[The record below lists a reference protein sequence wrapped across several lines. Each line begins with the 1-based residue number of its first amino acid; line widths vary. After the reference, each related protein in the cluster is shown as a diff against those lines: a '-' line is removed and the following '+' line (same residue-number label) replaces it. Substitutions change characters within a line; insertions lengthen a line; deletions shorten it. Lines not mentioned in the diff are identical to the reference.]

1 CGSSAGPTQVCHSL
15 WPGLTTQRVMG
26 EEFDLLDILAGS
38 LAFEGFHDLAVQ
50 RPASS
55 LQETA
60 ISYIEGERM
69 LKLVLEIGEE
79 PRLVQKLGGL
89 KLAEAVAQGC
99 LVHIGD
105 GLEQDEGYLLPDHG
119 GRLEEP
125 LFLRGKAVDA
135 GGQDGLNRH
144 WNLDRVKS
152 LCQMIGSTIAGEA
165 FGLGQRA
172 DTFLEKERVARCAL
186 DEQPLER
193 PKRRI
198 ASQEHAQQAIRAG
211 FRQGIDS
218 QLRVV
223 ALVSPGMLVLGPVA
237 RYNQY
242 GRRRQAVDEPIEQG
256 PGFRI
261 RPVKV
266 VEEQQEWLPTTLA
279 QEETLD

>member
-1 CGSSAGPTQVCHSL
+1 
-15 WPGLTTQRVMG
+15 
-26 EEFDLLDILAGS
+26 
-38 LAFEGFHDLAVQ
+38 
-50 RPASS
+50 
-55 LQETA
+55 
-60 ISYIEGERM
+60 
-69 LKLVLEIGEE
+69 
-79 PRLVQKLGGL
+79 
-89 KLAEAVAQGC
+89 
-99 LVHIGD
+99 
-105 GLEQDEGYLLPDHG
+105 
-119 GRLEEP
+119 
-125 LFLRGKAVDA
+125 
-135 GGQDGLNRH
+135 
-144 WNLDRVKS
+144 
-152 LCQMIGSTIAGEA
+152 
-165 FGLGQRA
+165 
-172 DTFLEKERVARCAL
+172 
-186 DEQPLER
+186 LER

-279 QEETLD
+279 QEETLDGIEDLATPLRGIERLPVWVCAEHIEEAEERRSRRLQ